1 MEQKSLLHYRNDT
14 DPKYS
19 SRPLIKNNNFSRL
32 NKNLAIL
39 WLLLPQIQT
48 EFSHWNLEKG
58 FLQALLSDFYYF
70 QELTRPIHITWLR
83 SVQQAPR

>member
-48 EFSHWNLEKG
+48 EFSH
-58 FLQALLSDFYYF
+58 
-70 QELTRPIHITWLR
+70 
-83 SVQQAPR
+83 